1 LQRLSERIDL
11 HQGRARV
18 SLVKSVRSGKEN
30 AMKSTAER
38 QAQLEA
44 RTAYLQR
51 RIAGIGAELDS
62 HEAKDWEEMATER
75 EGDEVLEDLGQSAQ
89 TELRMI
95 DAAMTRIAEGEY
107 GYCMKC
113 GDRIAEDR
121 LDLLPATP
129 FCANCAP

>member
-1 LQRLSERIDL
+1 
-11 HQGRARV
+11 
-18 SLVKSVRSGKEN
+18 
-30 AMKSTAER
+30 MKSTAER
-38 QAQLEA
+38 KAQLEA
-44 RTAYLQR
+44 RKDDLLR

-95 DAAMTRIAEGEY
+95 DAAMARIEEGEY
-107 GYCMKC
+107 GYCTTC
-113 GDRIAEDR
+113 GDKIAGDR
-121 LDLLPATP
+121 LDLIPATP

>member
-1 LQRLSERIDL
+1 MQ
-11 HQGRARV
+11 
-18 SLVKSVRSGKEN
+18 
-30 AMKSTAER
+30 STAKR
-38 QAQLEA
+38 KAQLEA
-44 RTAYLQR
+44 RKADLLR

-62 HEAKDWEEMATER
+62 HDAKDWEEMATER

-95 DAAMTRIAEGEY
+95 DAAMARIEEGEY
-107 GYCMKC
+107 GYCTKC
-113 GDRIAEDR
+113 GDKIAEDR